1 MSSTNA
7 NHPESNG
14 AIHASGRATPSVTPG
29 ATPAVVCRG
38 VTKTYGKGTSAVFA
52 LRGVDLS
59 VAPGELLM
67 LVGPSGCGKTTLI
80 SIVAGVLDHDEG
92 DCVVYGRNLK
102 SMSNAERTEFRGKT
116 VGFVFQSF
124 NLIPT
129 LTVAEN
135 IAVPLLIAGSS
146 RAEAIERSRDIL
158 GRVGLGD
165 RWNSRPANLS
175 GGQQQRVAIA
185 RSLIHHPRL
194 IVCDEP
200 TSALDHKTG
209 HDVMQLM
216 REVALSSGQSLIV
229 VTHDARIFEFADRIA
244 RMDDGKIE
252 SIDTSGRALAASH
265 GAVP

>member
-1 MSSTNA
+1 MSNIRSNF
-7 NHPESNG
+7 PPSNG
-14 AIHASGRATPSVTPG
+14 AAHTNGHTA

-38 VTKTYGKGTSAVFA
+38 VTKTYGKGSSAVFA
-52 LRGVDLS
+52 LRGVDLR

-80 SIVAGVLDHDEG
+80 SIVAGVLDHDDGE
-92 DCVVYGRNLK
+92 CIVYGQNLK

-146 RAEAIERSRDIL
+146 RAEAIDRSRDIL
-158 GRVGLGD
+158 GRVGMGD
-165 RWNSRPANLS
+165 RWNSRPAQLS

-216 REVALSSGQSLIV
+216 REVALASGQSLIV

-244 RMDDGKIE
+244 RMDDGRIE
-252 SIDTSGRALAASH
+252 SIDTPGRAMAASH